1 MSRDIRQYWQE
12 IRKLESS
19 LPEFVWL
26 ASTAAGA
33 PPVVAEA
40 SALIA
45 AKLLQ
50 AKSHRRATKEEV
62 EAHRTNEADTIKQAH
77 VESKRR
83 SGAAVVVV
91 EQPAKREPANTRNPA
106 VTDLVTSEP
115 SQRRRR

>member
-1 MSRDIRQYWQE
+1 MSRDIREYWRE
-12 IRKLESS
+12 IRKLEGS

-26 ASTAAGA
+26 ASTVAGA

-50 AKSHRRATKEEV
+50 AKSHRRATDEEI
-62 EAHRTNEADTIKQAH
+62 EAHRANEADGIRQAQ

-91 EQPAKREPANTRNPA
+91 EPTVALEPAVVEPIK
-106 VTDLVTSEP
+106 SEP
-115 SQRRRR
+115 SPRRRLR